1 MRVWRQSS
9 LDVPRIKA
17 LARVIAAVLF
27 ITSFPVAAANGATPE
42 GWIMAS
48 LGLMLGSLLLP
59 SSLMRLA
66 TSSSGPAVG
75 RTHPGRY
82 LRENETLERPQP
94 RRDIAF
100 AIVSAAICVI
110 VLVAL
115 CEPLLEPAV
124 PGVWFGA
131 GWLAWIGVS
140 TVCGLDDWWRGWRAR
155 GEGVVK
161 RVVNRH
167 GKPAGRGH
175 VP

>member
-1 MRVWRQSS
+1 MRESE
-9 LDVPRIKA
+9 
-17 LARVIAAVLF
+17 
-27 ITSFPVAAANGATPE
+27 TP
-42 GWIMAS
+42 
-48 LGLMLGSLLLP
+48 
-59 SSLMRLA
+59 
-66 TSSSGPAVG
+66 
-75 RTHPGRY
+75 
-82 LRENETLERPQP
+82 ERPQP

-100 AIVSAAICVI
+100 AIVSVLICVI

-155 GEGVVK
+155 GAGVVK